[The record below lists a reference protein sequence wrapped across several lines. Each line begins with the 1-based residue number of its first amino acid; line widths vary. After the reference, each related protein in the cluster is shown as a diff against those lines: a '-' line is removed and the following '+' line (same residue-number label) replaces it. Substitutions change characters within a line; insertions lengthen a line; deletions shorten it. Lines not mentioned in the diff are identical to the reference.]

1 MGVEVRHLLEWW
13 CVVCDAINVR
23 PPLLTPQSTR
33 PLESHSYS
41 SIRVNPLCIHL
52 PEWAC
57 RSHPMKNAINL
68 INLSGVAKSNYSPTP
83 HTLHNLSA
91 LKNASGG
98 YCAWTNNKMVW
109 SSELHSNDDYH
120 VTRSMLLLRESI
132 ASAILSFFVY
142 SFCFEERSV
151 YKRHILQRTYW
162 AT

>member
-1 MGVEVRHLLEWW
+1 MLLLPSDVSAVNAMGVEVRHLLEWW

-23 PPLLTPQSTR
+23 HLPLPPQSTR
-33 PLESHSYS
+33 PLESHSYG

-91 LKNASGG
+91 LKNAS
-98 YCAWTNNKMVW
+98 AWLLDLDSNKIVW
-109 SSELHSNDDYH
+109 SSELHKYVSSSWKCCFSD
-120 VTRSMLLLRESI
+120 
-132 ASAILSFFVY
+132 SFFLCIPFV
-142 SFCFEERSV
+142 S
-151 YKRHILQRTYW
+151 KKDQ
-162 AT
+162 